1 MVNEPEE
8 IELWSFVR
16 ECKSREDFRKLYLRA
31 RTNYFRLERLLNE
44 QPRAITSLRRYGAIM
59 MAIGIIRG
67 AQFGTSIGREYGGT
81 IADSM
86 LRHSS
91 VAKLLTQNPKA
102 TTKEVCRALDAVN
115 EPLPWPKLKR
125 ESRFWIEWAAD
136 STVKMAISN
145 ARKAAL
151 QKLSD
156 EEWIS
161 IIKGVGDEG
170 SIFSKFQIRKRK
182 IVPHAK

>member
-8 IELWSFVR
+8 VELWPFVR
-16 ECKSREDFRKLYLRA
+16 ECKSQEDFRKLYLRA
-31 RTNYFRLERLLNE
+31 KTNYFRLERLLNE
-44 QPRAITSLRRYGAIM
+44 QPRAVTSLRRYGATM

-67 AQFGTSIGREYGGT
+67 AQFGASIGREYGGT
-81 IADSM
+81 IADLM
-86 LRHSS
+86 LKHSS
-91 VAKLLTQNPKA
+91 VAKLLTQTPKA
-102 TTKEVCRALDAVN
+102 TTKEVCRALDIVN
-115 EPLPWPKLKR
+115 EPLPWPELRR
-125 ESRFWIEWAAD
+125 ESRFWIEWATD

-151 QKLSD
+151 QRLSD
-156 EEWIS
+156 EEWFS

-170 SIFSKFQIRKRK
+170 TIFSKFQIRKRK